1 MNNNSLEIQRE
12 AIIEISG
19 TKDNHLAVLPHQK
32 LIMRH
37 QSDTSVDENTVVIC
51 TDSGKEFGIMPK
63 EYAAH
68 YAQALDSG
76 RYDFT
81 IEVINAKYTAESPI
95 FTVRIISEPC
105 ARSEKEIETNILEF
119 VQNVVNVY
127 EQRKSEYLDFIYSE
141 HVDLENLVSTLNEV
155 RFIQKL
161 YSLSYAVIA
170 NHKIEKNDHAI
181 IKYTKWQLANVID
194 EFEDE
199 IASILKKIQK
209 SYNESF
215 DIDDEEEYR
224 KAQSEIRER
233 RKMFR
238 SYNEL
243 FASYR
248 DAIENFSYVKGISD
262 NVLNQTIESIS
273 NDSKSLDT
281 LEKISSVP
289 QNSSIAEKFIDLT
302 EDAFLSWLLSNG
314 EIAETTAKQYISNIH
329 SIERLY
335 QVIFGNREHILGA
348 GSADEAKNVI
358 EKLIVRNEY
367 IDANG
372 RRNNSFNAALNKF
385 VQFADISVDRLKT
398 QTSKKNYQQPA
409 DNGTPIVKTVDFE
422 HPQSCTY
429 CKPVSFVLHG
439 TRFSAE
445 SWYELYE
452 KFLKLLY
459 KDDTYLKIL
468 RGLICKSL
476 YGRRYDFTDTQHKQ
490 PLRKAIKIS
499 SDFYAEGNLSTID
512 IIKHIK
518 YLMNLCHIDNDHM
531 TIEYIAQDGNTE
543 VETVEKHIENIPPQL
558 SAPIKSDKISDE
570 PVSDKALPKTNA
582 QPDAQTCVRF
592 APDRTKPFELKTA
605 VTEILSSDDPAIKKY
620 KIYRNGISLKDL
632 RELIHKYYGKQIG
645 PFELSKLLML
655 DKAFQPVG
663 KGCYVLNPS
672 TIQRR
677 NIPEVQKHDMPV
689 KTEKSTDTVIAPHVL
704 PNTITES
711 IEEKATTENND
722 VTIEAILKV
731 IKDNCDELQYKDG
744 FGVYE
749 IKTLLAGRGI
759 FASSEEKIKALM
771 SGCSELTEIE
781 DGYFVF
787 AKKEKPSEPMSNSFS
802 VFSKQDSVPHKEEI
816 TDFTNS
822 GQIVFRLNGR
832 DISAYDYSDA
842 LNKVCEFAINYKPF
856 QMARIAGQGM
866 QLDGKNIF
874 YRSPAPIAGY
884 NNLSNG
890 LQVMPIS
897 TVSELRR
904 ITDEVIKYCQI
915 DNKMITFSDK

>member
-1 MNNNSLEIQRE
+1 MNNDISEKQVEKNILDFIQN
-12 AIIEISG
+12 IV
-19 TKDNHLAVLPHQK
+19 N
-32 LIMRH
+32 
-37 QSDTSVDENTVVIC
+37 
-51 TDSGKEFGIMPK
+51 
-63 EYAAH
+63 EYA
-68 YAQALDSG
+68 
-76 RYDFT
+76 R
-81 IEVINAKYTAESPI
+81 K
-95 FTVRIISEPC
+95 
-105 ARSEKEIETNILEF
+105 
-119 VQNVVNVY
+119 
-127 EQRKSEYLDFIYSE
+127 KSEYLEFVYSDD
-141 HVDLENLVSTLNEV
+141 VDINVLISSLNKVRLVYKLQSLSDDLISSHSIKYNSSESIVYTKDELLVTIDEISSDIGNILKS
-155 RFIQKL
+155 IQK
-161 YSLSYAVIA
+161 A
-170 NHKIEKNDHAI
+170 
-181 IKYTKWQLANVID
+181 
-194 EFEDE
+194 
-199 IASILKKIQK
+199 
-209 SYNESF
+209 YNESF

-224 KAQSEIRER
+224 KVQSEIRER
-233 RKMFR
+233 RKKFR
-238 SYNEL
+238 TYSEL
-243 FASYR
+243 FASYK
-248 DAIENFSYVKGISD
+248 DVVENFTAEAV
-262 NVLNQTIESIS
+262 NQAAESIS
-273 NDSKSLDT
+273 D
-281 LEKISSVP
+281 ERKISEPSETKLP
-289 QNSSIAEKFIDLT
+289 MSELQNGAVVKNTIDLT

-348 GSADEAKNVI
+348 GSADEARNVI

-367 IDANG
+367 IDANE

-476 YGRRYDFTDTQHKQ
+476 YGRRYDFADAQHKQ

-518 YLMNLCHIDNDHM
+518 YLMNLCHIDNDLM

-543 VETVEKHIENIPPQL
+543 VETAKEHIENVLSQL
-558 SAPIKSDKISDE
+558 PEPIKSDKLSDE

-582 QPDAQTCVRF
+582 QPDAQTYVRF

-689 KTEKSTDTVIAPHVL
+689 KTEKSTDTVIAPYVL
-704 PNTITES
+704 PNTITEP

-731 IKDNCDELQYKDG
+731 IRDNGDELQYKDG
-744 FGVYE
+744 FGEYE

-787 AKKEKPSEPMSNSFS
+787 AEKEKPSEPMSNSFS

-822 GQIVFRLNGR
+822 GQIVFSLNGR

-856 QMARIAGQGM
+856 QMARIAGQGK

-897 TVSELRR
+897 TISELKR

>member
-209 SYNESF
+209 SYNESL

-224 KAQSEIRER
+224 KVQSEIRER
-233 RKMFR
+233 RKKFR
-238 SYNEL
+238 TYSEL

-248 DAIENFSYVKGISD
+248 DVVENFTAEAV
-262 NVLNQTIESIS
+262 NQAAESIS
-273 NDSKSLDT
+273 D
-281 LEKISSVP
+281 ERKISEPSETKLP
-289 QNSSIAEKFIDLT
+289 MSELQNGAVVKNTIDLT

-335 QVIFGNREHILGA
+335 QVIFGNREHIFGA

-367 IDANG
+367 IDANE

-385 VQFADISVDRLKT
+385 VQFADISVEQLKT

-422 HPQSCTY
+422 NPQSCTY
-429 CKPVSFVLHG
+429 CKPVAFVFHG

-459 KDDTYLKIL
+459 KDDTYFKIL
-468 RGLICKSL
+468 RVSICKPL
-476 YGRRYDFTDTQHKQ
+476 YGRRYDFADAQHKQ
-490 PLRKAIKIS
+490 QLRKAIKIS

-582 QPDAQTCVRF
+582 QPDAQTYVCF

-655 DKAFQPVG
+655 DKTFQPVG

-677 NIPEVQKHDMPV
+677 NIPEAPKHDMPV
-689 KTEKSTDTVIAPHVL
+689 KTEKSTDMVIAPHDL
-704 PNTITES
+704 PNTITEPD
-711 IEEKATTENND
+711 EEKATAENSD

-731 IKDNCDELQYKDG
+731 IRDNCDELQYKDG

-749 IKTLLAGRGI
+749 IKTLLAGTGI
-759 FASSEEKIKALM
+759 SASSEERIQTLM
-771 SGCSELTEIE
+771 SECSELTEIE
-781 DGYFVF
+781 DGYFVL
-787 AKKEKPSEPMSNSFS
+787 AEKEKPSEPMSNSFS

-816 TDFTNS
+816 TDFTNL
-822 GQIVFRLNGR
+822 GQIVLSLNGR

-856 QMARIAGQGM
+856 QMARIAGQGK

-897 TVSELRR
+897 TISELKR

>member
-1 MNNNSLEIQRE
+1 MNNDISEKQVEKNILDFIQN
-12 AIIEISG
+12 IV
-19 TKDNHLAVLPHQK
+19 N
-32 LIMRH
+32 
-37 QSDTSVDENTVVIC
+37 
-51 TDSGKEFGIMPK
+51 
-63 EYAAH
+63 EYA
-68 YAQALDSG
+68 
-76 RYDFT
+76 R
-81 IEVINAKYTAESPI
+81 K
-95 FTVRIISEPC
+95 
-105 ARSEKEIETNILEF
+105 
-119 VQNVVNVY
+119 
-127 EQRKSEYLDFIYSE
+127 KSEYLEFVYSDD
-141 HVDLENLVSTLNEV
+141 VDINGLISSLNKV
-155 RFIQKL
+155 RLAYKLQSLSDDLISSHSIKYNSSESVVYTKDELLDTIDEISSDIGNILKSIQK
-161 YSLSYAVIA
+161 A
-170 NHKIEKNDHAI
+170 
-181 IKYTKWQLANVID
+181 
-194 EFEDE
+194 
-199 IASILKKIQK
+199 
-209 SYNESF
+209 YNESF

-385 VQFADISVDRLKT
+385 VQFADISVEQLKT
-398 QTSKKNYQQPA
+398 QTSKKIYQQPVCH
-409 DNGTPIVKTVDFE
+409 GTHIVKTVDFE
-422 HPQSCTY
+422 NPQSCTY

-476 YGRRYDFTDTQHKQ
+476 YGRRYDFTDVQHKQ

-543 VETVEKHIENIPPQL
+543 TAAVEKHIENIPPQL

-582 QPDAQTCVRF
+582 QPDAQTYVRF

-704 PNTITES
+704 PNTITEPD
-711 IEEKATTENND
+711 EEKATAENSD

-731 IKDNCDELQYKDG
+731 IKDNSDELQYKDG

-749 IKTLLAGRGI
+749 IKTLLAGTGI
-759 FASSEEKIKALM
+759 SASSEERIQTLM
-771 SGCSELTEIE
+771 SECSELTEIE
-781 DGYFVF
+781 DGYFVL
-787 AKKEKPSEPMSNSFS
+787 AEKEKPSEPMSNSFS

-822 GQIVFRLNGR
+822 GQIVISLNGR

-866 QLDGKNIF
+866 QIDGKNIF
-874 YRSPAPIAGY
+874 YRSPVPVAGY

>member
-1 MNNNSLEIQRE
+1 MNN
-12 AIIEISG
+12 
-19 TKDNHLAVLPHQK
+19 D
-32 LIMRH
+32 
-37 QSDTSVDENTVVIC
+37 IC
-51 TDSGKEFGIMPK
+51 EKQVEKKILDFIHNIVN
-63 EYAAH
+63 EYA
-68 YAQALDSG
+68 
-76 RYDFT
+76 R
-81 IEVINAKYTAESPI
+81 K
-95 FTVRIISEPC
+95 
-105 ARSEKEIETNILEF
+105 
-119 VQNVVNVY
+119 
-127 EQRKSEYLDFIYSE
+127 KSEYLKFVYSDD
-141 HVDLENLVSTLNEV
+141 VDINGLISSLNKVRLAYKLQSLSDDVISSHSIKYNSSESTVYTKDELLKTIDEISSDIGNILKT
-155 RFIQKL
+155 IQK
-161 YSLSYAVIA
+161 A
-170 NHKIEKNDHAI
+170 
-181 IKYTKWQLANVID
+181 
-194 EFEDE
+194 
-199 IASILKKIQK
+199 
-209 SYNESF
+209 YNESF

-233 RKMFR
+233 RKKFR
-238 SYNEL
+238 LYNEL
-243 FASYR
+243 FTSYR
-248 DAIENFSYVKGISD
+248 DSVENFSSVKGISD
-262 NVLNQTIESIS
+262 KALNQTVELIS
-273 NDSKSLDT
+273 DPSSKCLGR
-281 LEKISSVP
+281 LEKNFLEP
-289 QNSSIAEKFIDLT
+289 PNSSIAEKPIDLT
-302 EDAFLSWLLSNG
+302 EDAFLSWLLSNE

-367 IDANG
+367 IDANE
-372 RRNNSFNAALNKF
+372 RRNNSFNSALNKF
-385 VQFADISVDRLKT
+385 AQFTDISVEQLKT
-398 QTSKKNYQQPA
+398 QTSKKIYQQPA
-409 DNGTPIVKTVDFE
+409 GYGTHIVKTVDFE
-422 HPQSCTY
+422 NPQSCTY
-429 CKPVSFVLHG
+429 CKPVSFVFHG
-439 TRFSAE
+439 SKFYAE

-452 KFLKLLY
+452 KFLTLLY

-468 RGLICKSL
+468 RGLTCKSL
-476 YGRRYDFTDTQHKQ
+476 YGRRYDFADAQHKQ

-518 YLMNLCHIDNDHM
+518 YLMNLCHIDNDLM
-531 TIEYIAQDGNTE
+531 TIEYIAQGGNAE
-543 VETVEKHIENIPPQL
+543 VDTAKKHIENISPQL
-558 SAPIKSDKISDE
+558 SAPIMSDKISDE
-570 PVSDKALPKTNA
+570 PVSDKALPKTST
-582 QPDAQTCVRF
+582 QPDVQTYARF

-632 RELIHKYYGKQIG
+632 RELIHKYYGKPIG

-677 NIPEVQKHDMPV
+677 NIPVVQKHDMPV

-704 PNTITES
+704 PNTITEL
-711 IEEKATTENND
+711 IEQKSPVENCD

-731 IKDNCDELQYKDG
+731 IRDNRDELRYKDG

-749 IKTLLAGRGI
+749 IKTLLSGTGI
-759 FASSEEKIKALM
+759 SVSSEERIKTLM
-771 SGCSELTEIE
+771 SECSELTEIE
-781 DGYFVF
+781 DGYFVL
-787 AKKEKPSEPMSNSFS
+787 AENEKPSKPVNNSFS
-802 VFSKQDSVPHKEEI
+802 VSSRQDSVPHKEEI

-822 GQIVFRLNGR
+822 GQIVLRLNGR

-856 QMARIAGQGM
+856 QMARITGQGM

-874 YRSPAPIAGY
+874 CRSPAPIAGY